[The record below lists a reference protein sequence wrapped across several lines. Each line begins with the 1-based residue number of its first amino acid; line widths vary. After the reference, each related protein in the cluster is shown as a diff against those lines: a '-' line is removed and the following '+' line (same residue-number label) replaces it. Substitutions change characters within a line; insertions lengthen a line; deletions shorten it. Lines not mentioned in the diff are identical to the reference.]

1 MDDGLASSSPAAAF
15 GEVGDG
21 SGRRPRADAV
31 RNRARILRA
40 TREVLSR
47 DGLGAQIDEIAR
59 EAGVGTGTIYRNF
72 PTRQALLEA
81 VVADGV
87 QQQTERARAL
97 VDADDPTGVLFGY
110 LADWIERSRQ
120 QRAFT
125 EMLMNAGID
134 VRAAKAGAM
143 GDLQEALAALL
154 RRAQDAGGV
163 RREVGVAELMALV
176 AATCSTA
183 AQYGADAELLSRVV
197 CAGLRPD

>member
-1 MDDGLASSSPAAAF
+1 MDADLASAATVE
-15 GEVGDG
+15 EVGDG
-21 SGRRPRADAV
+21 AGRRPRADAV
-31 RNRARILRA
+31 RNRARILQA
-40 TREVLSR
+40 TRAVLAR

-97 VDADDPTGVLFGY
+97 VDAADPTRALFGY

-143 GDLQEALAALL
+143 GDLRQALATLL
-154 RRAQDAGGV
+154 LRAQDAGGV

>member
-1 MDDGLASSSPAAAF
+1 MDAKLASAAVVE
-15 GEVGDG
+15 EVADG
-21 SGRRPRADAV
+21 AGRRPRADAV
-31 RNRARILRA
+31 RNRARILQA
-40 TREVLSR
+40 TRAVLAR
-47 DGLGAQIDEIAR
+47 DGLSAQIDDIAR

-87 QQQTERARAL
+87 QQQSARARAL
-97 VDADDPTGVLFGY
+97 ADADDPTSALFGY

-125 EMLMNAGID
+125 EMLLSAGID

-143 GDLQEALAALL
+143 VDLQEAIGVLL
-154 RRAQDAGGV
+154 RRAQAAGGV
-163 RREVGVAELMALV
+163 RREVGVPELMALV
-176 AATCSTA
+176 AASCTTA